1 MNKEKKAIYMKKY
14 RQRPEVIELRKKN
27 REQNKDKIKIQAK
40 QYYENNKTDILNQQ
54 KGRKDELNTRR
65 RERYKLNLNDFSIK
79 NKGRQRNYYINNKEN
94 ISQKHKIYYMMNL
107 PSIKNTQK
115 NWNELNKDK
124 RKINHAKRWKTDTLY
139 KLKIIMRNR
148 IFKIIKRERMDK
160 NSPTREMIG
169 CSYDY
174 LKQHLEK
181 QFTENMNWDNQ
192 GEWHIDHIIPLA
204 KAKNEQELYELCNY
218 KNLQPL
224 WAIDNLKKGDRI
236 VC

>member
-94 ISQKHKIYYMMNL
+94 ISQKHKIYYMMN
-107 PSIKNTQK
+107 
-115 NWNELNKDK
+115 
-124 RKINHAKRWKTDTLY
+124 
-139 KLKIIMRNR
+139 
-148 IFKIIKRERMDK
+148 
-160 NSPTREMIG
+160 
-169 CSYDY
+169 
-174 LKQHLEK
+174 
-181 QFTENMNWDNQ
+181 FTFN
-192 GEWHIDHIIPLA
+192 
-204 KAKNEQELYELCNY
+204 
-218 KNLQPL
+218 
-224 WAIDNLKKGDRI
+224 
-236 VC
+236 